1 MCLVSLQAKVR
12 LLRNVIYP
20 SKINSNGYTGA
31 QWAGMGKMLLQHS
44 DYAREIVDELDEALK
59 SLPAEDRPSWTL
71 LEELQK
77 DKDESR
83 VYNSEFAQPLCT
95 AIQILLVKI
104 LRIAGVNFTT
114 VVGHSSGEIGCA
126 FASGSLTASQAIKVA
141 YFRGR
146 VLNEATSP
154 SGAPGA
160 MMAVG
165 ANLEEAC
172 ALCLSEQFEG
182 RLCVAAS
189 NGPDSITLS
198 GDLDAIEEAK
208 TVFDSEHKFARML
221 QVDRAYHSHHMRP
234 CARTYIKSLKPYF
247 RVPISRSD
255 CNWISSVRPPH
266 QMTSNDP
273 DPEYWKD
280 NLVSPVLFSEAI
292 EAALNSEPVPFDVIV
307 EVGPHPALKGPC
319 LSTVQSVTGKELPYI
334 GCMERNRD
342 DWTSLSSAF
351 GFLWERFGTTAVNPP
366 LLDSVI
372 FGGGNLPAPKM
383 VNDLPMY
390 PWDHRRLFYRESRL
404 LHNYLYA
411 NDKLQHPF
419 LGTLDTNAT
428 ADSWKW
434 HNVLLPR
441 EMSWLDGHRL
451 QGLTVLPGAFY
462 AVMAMEAALLIL
474 PGKRQVSL
482 MEVRGLELG
491 KAITFDGEDDAAEV
505 TFKMDVITPVPDG
518 EGLFEL
524 SFQCDSCLS
533 KERTLSWSA
542 RGKLLVILGSESA
555 FELAPP
561 AKEPPHLIE
570 TSPDLFYK
578 AQQDLGFGYTGYFRG
593 LTSIR
598 RATGHSRGTMKVA
611 PPFDESTSRKWII
624 HPATLDL
631 ALQAP
636 YVAYH
641 APKDGR
647 VQSLYIPVIIERIAL
662 NPFIARSIRD
672 GSIDFS
678 ADNIDGQSADVC
690 LSVDGNTVVQIEG
703 LRSRSFS
710 DRSEAEDRA
719 MFSEVVWKQWPPKPI
734 TRDESFS
741 EESKNIAIV
750 AERMVYYYIKNLM
763 LNLSEDDKQEALT
776 YHQHMFDWAERLL
789 TLVAS
794 GEHPFYE
801 AAWDKDAPKDIE
813 QFIAQ

>member
-1 MCLVSLQAKVR
+1 
-12 LLRNVIYP
+12 
-20 SKINSNGYTGA
+20 
-31 QWAGMGKMLLQHS
+31 MGKMLLQHS
-44 DYAREIVDELDEALK
+44 EYAREIIDELDEALR

-71 LEELQK
+71 LEELQV
-77 DKDESR
+77 DKDASR
-83 VYNSEFAQPLCT
+83 VYEAEFSQPLC
-95 AIQILLVKI
+95 AAVQILLVKL
-104 LRIAGVNFTT
+104 LRVAGLEFTA

-146 VLNEATSP
+146 VLEEAASP
-154 SGAPGA
+154 SGASGG

-165 ANLEEAC
+165 TSLEEARG
-172 ALCLSEQFEG
+172 LCLSEKFAG
-182 RLCVAAS
+182 RICVAAS
-189 NGPDSITLS
+189 NGPDSVTLS

-208 TVFDSEHKFARML
+208 AVLDGDHKFARML
-221 QVDRAYHSHHMRP
+221 RVDRAYHSHHMKP

-247 RVPISRSD
+247 RVPKGRSQ
-255 CNWISSVRPPH
+255 CTWISSVRPLH
-266 QMTSNDP
+266 QMTPNDAN
-273 DPEYWKD
+273 PEYWKD
-280 NLVSPVLFSEAI
+280 NLISPVLFSEAV
-292 EAALNSEPVPFDVIV
+292 ETALNSEPEPFDVII

-319 LSTVQSVTGKELPYI
+319 LSTVQSVIGKELPYI
-334 GCMERNRD
+334 GCMERNGG
-342 DWTSLSSAF
+342 DWNSLSSAL
-351 GFLWERFGTTAVNPP
+351 GLLWERFGTNAANPP

-372 FGGGNLPAPKM
+372 FGDGNTPAPNM

-390 PWDHRRLFYRESRL
+390 PWDHRRLYYRESRL
-404 LHNYLYA
+404 LHNYLYP

-419 LGTLDTNAT
+419 LGTLDPNAT
-428 ADSWKW
+428 AESRKW

-462 AVMAMEAALLIL
+462 VVMAMEAALLML

-505 TFKMDVITPVPDG
+505 TFKMDVISPVPAG
-518 EGLFEL
+518 EGVFEL
-524 SFQCDSCLS
+524 LFQCDSCLS

-542 RGKLLVILGSESA
+542 RGKLLVMLGSESA

-561 AKEPPHLIE
+561 GKEPPHLVE

-578 AQQDLGFGYTGYFRG
+578 AQQDLGFGYTGHFRG

-598 RATGHSRGTMKVA
+598 RATGHSRGTLKVA
-611 PPFDESTSRKWII
+611 PPFDESTSRKWLI

-662 NPFIARSIRD
+662 NPFLAHSIID

-678 ADNIDGQSADVC
+678 ADNIDGSSADVC
-690 LSVDGNTVVQIEG
+690 LSVNGNTVVQIEG
-703 LRSRSFS
+703 LKSRSFS
-710 DRSEAEDRA
+710 DRSETEDRA
-719 MFSEVVWKQWPPKPI
+719 MFSKVVWEQWPPKPI
-734 TRDESFS
+734 SRSETFS
-741 EESKNIAIV
+741 EEDLCAV
-750 AERMVYYYIKNLM
+750 TAAERMVYYYTKSLM
-763 LNLSEDDKQEALT
+763 LNLSDDDKQEALT
-776 YHQHMFDWAERLL
+776 YHHHMFNLAEHLF

-801 AAWDKDAPKDIE
+801 AAWEKDTSKDIE
-813 QFIAQ
+813 QLIAQ